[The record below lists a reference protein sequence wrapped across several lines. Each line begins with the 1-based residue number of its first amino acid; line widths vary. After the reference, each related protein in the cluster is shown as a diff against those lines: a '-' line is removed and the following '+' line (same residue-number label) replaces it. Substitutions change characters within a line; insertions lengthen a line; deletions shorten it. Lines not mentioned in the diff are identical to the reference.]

1 MRTTNF
7 SEILYR
13 AITLCGMDRSAIQD
27 STFRMIR
34 DFATQRISDIW
45 EQEPWPDIVRVEEM
59 NVTTDEDSVASIDI
73 TEANGDI
80 LNVYQLNPRVTARAV
95 NVSYYLDDS
104 GDSSRI
110 VMLSSTNPVW
120 VEYRL
125 PPPTFFGEAYDASSN
140 YTTGAQIYFDTGTL
154 TGNYQ
159 PSKTSGGSG
168 NFYTCLSAGNSGE
181 HPVNTPARW
190 QMVEVPYFT
199 TDYLVRGI
207 LSDYLRSES
216 QFESAAI
223 ADQEAD
229 QAKMMQ
235 VDRVLRSE
243 GQVKTMR
250 VFTY

>member
-13 AITLCGMDRSAIQD
+13 AVTLCGMDRSTIQD

-45 EQEPWPDIVRVEEM
+45 EQEPWPDLVRVEEM
-59 NVTTDEDSVASIDI
+59 TVTTGTDSVAYIDI

-80 LNVYQLNPRVTARAV
+80 LNVYQFNPRVTARAV
-95 NVSYYLDDS
+95 NVSWYLDDS

-110 VMLSSTNPVW
+110 ILMSSTNPVW

-125 PPPTFFGEAYDASSN
+125 PPPMFFGEAYDPSLN
-140 YTTGAQIYFDTGTL
+140 YNVGSQIYFDTGML
-154 TGNYQ
+154 SGSYQ
-159 PSKTSGGSG
+159 PSKTSGGAG
-168 NFYTCLSAGNSGE
+168 NFYKCIASGNSGE
-181 HPVNTPARW
+181 NPVNTAARW
-190 QMVEVPYFT
+190 EIVEIPYFT
-199 TDYLVRGI
+199 TDFLVRAI
-207 LSDYLRSES
+207 FSDYLRSES
-216 QFESAAI
+216 QFDSAAR
-223 ADQEAD
+223 ADEEAE
-229 QAKMMQ
+229 QSKMMQ

-243 GQVKTMR
+243 GQIKTMR

>member
-13 AITLCGMDRSAIQD
+13 TVTLCGMDRSTIQD

-45 EQEPWPDIVRVEEM
+45 EQEPWPDLVRVEEM
-59 NVTTDEDSVASIDI
+59 DVTTDAESVAYINI

-110 VMLSSTNPVW
+110 VMLSATNPVW

-125 PPPTFFGEAYDASSN
+125 PPVTFFGEAYDPSLN
-140 YTTGAQIYFDTGTL
+140 YTVGAQIYFDTGTL
-154 TGNYQ
+154 TGSYQ

-168 NFYTCLSAGNSGE
+168 NFYTCIAAGNSGGN
-181 HPVNTPARW
+181 PVNTPARW
-190 QMVEVPYFT
+190 EIVEVPYFT
-199 TDYLVRGI
+199 ADYLVRAI

-216 QFESAAI
+216 QFDSAAR
-223 ADQEAD
+223 ADEEAE
-229 QAKMMQ
+229 QSKMLQ

>member
-13 AITLCGMDRSAIQD
+13 TVTLCGMDRSTIQD

-45 EQEPWPDIVRVEEM
+45 EQEPWPDLVRVEEM
-59 NVTTDEDSVASIDI
+59 AVTTDAESVAYINI

-80 LNVYQLNPRVTARAV
+80 LNVYQFNPRVTARAV
-95 NVSYYLDDS
+95 NVSWYLDDS

-110 VMLSSTNPVW
+110 ILMSSTNPVW

-125 PPPTFFGEAYDASSN
+125 PPPMFFGEAYDPSLN
-140 YTTGAQIYFDTGTL
+140 YNIGSQIYFDTGML
-154 TGNYQ
+154 SGSYQ
-159 PSKTSGGSG
+159 PSKTSGGAG
-168 NFYTCLSAGNSGE
+168 NFYKCIASGNSGE
-181 HPVNTPARW
+181 NPVNTAARW
-190 QMVEVPYFT
+190 EIVEIPYFT
-199 TDYLVRGI
+199 TDFLVRAI
-207 LSDYLRSES
+207 FSDYLRSES
-216 QFESAAI
+216 QFDSAAR
-223 ADQEAD
+223 ADEEAE
-229 QAKMMQ
+229 QSKMLQ

>member
-13 AITLCGMDRSAIQD
+13 TVTLCGMDRSTIQD

-45 EQEPWPDIVRVEEM
+45 EQEPWPDLVRVEEM
-59 NVTTDEDSVASIDI
+59 TVTTDANSVAYIDI

-80 LNVYQLNPRVTARAV
+80 LNVYQFNPRVTARAV
-95 NVSYYLDDS
+95 NVSWYLDDS

-110 VMLSSTNPVW
+110 ILMSSTNPVW

-125 PPPTFFGEAYDASSN
+125 PPPMFFGEAYDPSLN
-140 YTTGAQIYFDTGTL
+140 YNVGSQIYFDTGML
-154 TGNYQ
+154 SGSYQ
-159 PSKTSGGSG
+159 PSKTSGGAG
-168 NFYTCLSAGNSGE
+168 NFYKCIASGNSGE
-181 HPVNTPARW
+181 NPVNTAARW
-190 QMVEVPYFT
+190 EIIEIPYFT
-199 TDYLVRGI
+199 TDFLVRAI
-207 LSDYLRSES
+207 FSDYLRSES
-216 QFESAAI
+216 QFDSAAR
-223 ADQEAD
+223 ADEEAE
-229 QAKMMQ
+229 QSKMMQ

-243 GQVKTMR
+243 GQIKTMR

>member
-13 AITLCGMDRSAIQD
+13 TVTLCGMDRSTIQD

-45 EQEPWPDIVRVEEM
+45 EQEPWPDLVRVEEM
-59 NVTTDEDSVASIDI
+59 AVTTDAESVAYINI

-80 LNVYQLNPRVTARAV
+80 LNVYQFNPRVTARAV
-95 NVSYYLDDS
+95 NVSWYLDDS

-110 VMLSSTNPVW
+110 ILMSSTNPVW

-125 PPPTFFGEAYDASSN
+125 PPPMFFGEAYDPSLN
-140 YTTGAQIYFDTGTL
+140 YNIGSQIYFDTGML
-154 TGNYQ
+154 SGSYQ
-159 PSKTSGGSG
+159 PSKTSGGAG
-168 NFYTCLSAGNSGE
+168 NFYKCIASGNSGE
-181 HPVNTPARW
+181 NPVNTAARW
-190 QMVEVPYFT
+190 EIVESPYFT
-199 TDYLVRGI
+199 TDFLVRAI
-207 LSDYLRSES
+207 FSDYLRSES
-216 QFESAAI
+216 QFDSAAR
-223 ADQEAD
+223 ADEEAE
-229 QAKMMQ
+229 QSKMLQ